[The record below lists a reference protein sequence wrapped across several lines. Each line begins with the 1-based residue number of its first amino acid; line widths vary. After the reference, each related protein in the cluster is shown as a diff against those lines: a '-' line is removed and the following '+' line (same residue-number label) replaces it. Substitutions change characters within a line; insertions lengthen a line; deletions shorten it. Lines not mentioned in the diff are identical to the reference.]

1 MATYKEIYEQA
12 LKSGGVKS
20 LTPKYFKWN
29 KEGDI
34 ILGVFRSKTTVT
46 SSLGG
51 GEYNQY
57 LFDTDEGLVKFALG
71 RSADAEIG
79 VQLVPGHVYL
89 IEYLGQ
95 VEIDRGR
102 RVNRFSCQHVGA
114 AEDDAAGAQGDL
126 PF

>member
-1 MATYKEIYEQA
+1 MSTYKEIYEQA
-12 LKSGGVKS
+12 VKNAGLKP
-20 LTPKYFKWN
+20 LTPRYIKWE
-29 KEGDI
+29 KKGDV
-34 ILGVFRSKTTVT
+34 ILGAFRSKTTVT

-102 RVNRFSCQHVGA
+102 RVNRFACQHVGA
-114 AEDDAAGAQGDL
+114 AENDTAAAQGDL

>member
-1 MATYKEIYEQA
+1 MSTYKEIYERA

-20 LTPKYFKWN
+20 LTPRYMKWE
-29 KEGDI
+29 KKGDT
-34 ILGVFRSKTTVT
+34 ILGAFRSKTTVS

-51 GEYNQY
+51 AEYYQY

-79 VQLVPGHVYL
+79 VQLVSGHVYL

-102 RVNRFSCQHVGA
+102 RVNRFSCQYIGVEKQGA
-114 AEDDAAGAQGDL
+114 ELPQGDL

>member
-12 LKSGGVKS
+12 VKS
-20 LTPKYFKWN
+20 NGLKPLTPRYMKWE
-29 KEGDI
+29 KKGDV
-34 ILGVFRSKTTVT
+34 ILGAFKSKTIVT

-51 GEYNQY
+51 GEYYQY

-79 VQLVPGHVYL
+79 IQMIPGHVYL
-89 IEYLGQ
+89 IEYLGK
-95 VEIDRGR
+95 VDIDRGR
-102 RVNRFSCQHVGA
+102 RVNRFSCQHVGV
-114 AEDDAAGAQGDL
+114 AEDDTAGAQGDL